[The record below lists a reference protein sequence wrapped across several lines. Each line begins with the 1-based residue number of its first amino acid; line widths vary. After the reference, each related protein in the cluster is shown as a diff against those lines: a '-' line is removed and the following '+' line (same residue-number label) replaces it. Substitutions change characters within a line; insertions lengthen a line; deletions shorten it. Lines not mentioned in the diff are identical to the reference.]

1 MACQSCTRDEL
12 CIACRF
18 EGREQR
24 LPRYAGRR
32 GETLLRRNDKAA
44 LDYFAEAE
52 DSPVWNDP
60 MVAHLTKVGPVPFLC
75 FYCWTGQVSGGA
87 RVVPADDWAALED
100 LRLPG

>member
-32 GETLLRRNDKAA
+32 GETLLRRND
-44 LDYFAEAE
+44 
-52 DSPVWNDP
+52 N
-60 MVAHLTKVGPVPFLC
+60 
-75 FYCWTGQVSGGA
+75 
-87 RVVPADDWAALED
+87 R
-100 LRLPG
+100 R